1 MLLTPLREFMT
12 EELPVRDPRQN
23 HDFTQE
29 DSVTGGQSQSPLK
42 LLTTSMNRR
51 KYCNIACPFAD
62 ACPMLPLSMAET
74 VMVGTNKKHLCKLRD
89 APEAV
94 KRRIKNMFMNGEE
107 GLLSEI
113 RTSLFV
119 TSTNLGNDNKERL
132 QYTDTLMKFHSK
144 LYGSEG
150 TFIKSPEPIEITVRQ
165 LTRDGAQEIKLSK
178 TTERQIIRQDNAFKL
193 LHRNDAPPDDPESLI
208 NSKKLDQ
215 ILEGEHMISY
225 DMSSSDSEE

>member
-1 MLLTPLREFMT
+1 MEDS
-12 EELPVRDPRQN
+12 VVVHDPRQN
-23 HDFTQE
+23 HDFSLE
-29 DSVTGGQSQSPLK
+29 DQKKGGESKSPLK
-42 LLTTSMNRR
+42 LLAISVNHR
-51 KYCNIACPFAD
+51 KWCTLQCPFAD
-62 ACPMLPLSMAET
+62 SCPMLPLAMAPENRNQK
-74 VMVGTNKKHLCKLRD
+74 GKYACKLRD

-119 TSTNLGNDNKERL
+119 TSTNLGADNKERL

-165 LTRDGAQEIKLSK
+165 LSKDGAQEIKLSK
-178 TTERQIIRQDNAFKL
+178 TTERKIIQQDNAWKL
-193 LHRNDAPPDDPESLI
+193 LQKRVPPPDDPESLI
-208 NSKKLDQ
+208 NSPELDH
-215 ILEGEHMISY
+215 IISY
-225 DMSSSDSEE
+225 NIDDSENNGSID